1 MSGNDLAAVVVTI
14 TAVAA
19 TTVLVGAAWALLRA
33 LRHTRQLLEVV
44 NREAAEALVSLQ
56 AAADE
61 ARHELGR
68 VDGLLNR
75 ADSISATLED
85 ASRLSYLAV
94 SSPVIKAAALA
105 SGVRVGARRL
115 RQGPGSAPLPFSD
128 DGRQPPDEGSGRR
141 SDRARR
147 RSRRKEG

>member
-1 MSGNDLAAVVVTI
+1 MSGTDLAAVVVTI
-14 TAVAA
+14 AAVAA
-19 TTVLVGAAWALLRA
+19 TTVLLGAAWALLRT
-33 LRHTRQLLEVV
+33 LRRTRQLLERV

-68 VDGLLNR
+68 VDGLLDR

-115 RQGPGSAPLPFSD
+115 RQGPGSTPPPFSD
-128 DGRQPPDEGSGRR
+128 DGRQLSDEGSKRR
-141 SDRARR
+141 SDRAAR
-147 RSRRKEG
+147 RSRRREG

>member
-1 MSGNDLAAVVVTI
+1 MSGTDLAAVVVTI
-14 TAVAA
+14 AAVAA
-19 TTVLVGAAWALLRA
+19 TTVLVGAAWALLRT
-33 LRHTRQLLEVV
+33 LRRAGQLLEGV

-68 VDGLLNR
+68 VDGLLDR

-115 RQGPGSAPLPFSD
+115 RQGPGGTPPPSSD
-128 DGRQPPDEGSGRR
+128 GGRQPSDEGPKRR
-141 SDRARR
+141 SKRAPR
-147 RSRRKEG
+147 RSRGRER